1 MDSGLPQEHN
11 PNCDILEEAEGHTST
26 PQLSSDYMQATQ
38 RNPNEDEM
46 VLGTEA
52 ARKVKEELE
61 EMKRKVKSLESELGD
76 QVHEKRKCLEQ
87 AEKKYVKEKAALERQ
102 LIDVQGKLKETNRE
116 LERKTSELRVKEDKM
131 NKDIEDAIAKQEKEK
146 AKYEQKITELEER
159 NKVAEA
165 QQEKWKLQFQE
176 AEEKDKRSQS
186 EIKTLKLRIDELEKE
201 LGEWKVT
208 EKRKRSVNEPPS
220 TPDEETDWKLKAEQA
235 EKKYQKSQAE
245 IKDLK
250 AKLKDLE
257 SKLENSKL
265 QNKILQL
272 ECENERNRFAAEI
285 EQMAYDIRNARTE
298 KIMQELDTQKEEC
311 DKLKKQRDAHAA
323 EIEHLKEQLA
333 KTKIDS

>member
-1 MDSGLPQEHN
+1 MDSGLPQEHD
-11 PNCDILEEAEGHTST
+11 PNCDILEEAEGRTST

-52 ARKVKEELE
+52 ARKVEEELE

-76 QVHEKRKCLEQ
+76 QVHEKRKCLEE
-87 AEKKYVKEKAALERQ
+87 AEQKYVKEKAALERQ
-102 LIDVQGKLKETNRE
+102 LIKLKETNRE

-131 NKDIEDAIAKQEKEK
+131 NKDIEDAIAKQEEEK

-165 QQEKWKLQFQE
+165 QQEKWKLEFQE
-176 AEEKDKRSQS
+176 AEQKDKISQS
-186 EIKTLKLRIDELEKE
+186 EIKNLKSRIAELEKG
-201 LGEWKVT
+201 LGEWKET

-220 TPDEETDWKLKAEQA
+220 TTDEETDWKLKAEQA

-257 SKLENSKL
+257 SKLEKSKL

-285 EQMAYDIRNARTE
+285 EQMAYDLRNVRTE
-298 KIMQELDTQKEEC
+298 KIMQERDTKKEEC
-311 DKLKKQRDAHAA
+311 DKLKKQRDAQAA
-323 EIEHLKEQLA
+323 EIERLKEQLA